1 MEPHPPEFI
10 DVAADLI
17 LRRPTP
23 NDAQNMAAAIA
34 ASVDHL
40 VPWMPWA
47 SAPDVGTQPAQQHER
62 LAEIARAWDAGE
74 EYHYVAAARDGGAIL
89 GRFGLH
95 RRIGAGALEL
105 GYWLRPDAVGKG
117 YATAC
122 AQALTTIALTLPDVE
137 RVEIH
142 CDEAN
147 VRSQR
152 VPEAVGYR
160 FDRIED
166 DGVRAPA
173 EVGRSMVWVFP
184 PDVG

>member
-23 NDAQNMAAAIA
+23 NDAEDMAAAIA
-34 ASVDHL
+34 ASLEHL

-47 SAPDVGTQPAQQHER
+47 AAPDAGAVTAQHER
-62 LAEIARAWDAGE
+62 LEDVARAWDSGE
-74 EYHYVAAARDGGAIL
+74 EFHSLAATRDGGAIL

-95 RRIGAGALEL
+95 RRIGPGALEL

-117 YATAC
+117 YASAC
-122 AQALTTIALTLPDVE
+122 ARALTAVALSLPDVE

-152 VPEAVGYR
+152 VPRAAGYR
-160 FDRIED
+160 LDRIEAD
-166 DGVRAPA
+166 EVQAPA
-173 EVGRSMVWVFP
+173 EVGGSMIWVFP
-184 PDVG
+184 PDAI